1 MIYTEIEF
9 LERTQLDASTLE
21 IWLREEWLIAQFT
34 DEGRCFTEIDV
45 ARVTLISDLQ
55 NNMGVNKEGLDV
67 ILHLLDQIHS
77 VRRQMSDLLL
87 EIKSKSEKTA

>member
-9 LERTQLDASTLE
+9 LEQTQLDVYTLE
-21 IWLREEWLIAQFT
+21 IWLKEEWLIAQFT

-55 NNMGVNKEGLDV
+55 NNMGINKEGLDV
-67 ILHLLDQIHS
+67 ILHLLDQIYS
-77 VRRQMSDLLL
+77 VRRQMSELLL
-87 EIKSKSEKTA
+87 EIKSKSDKTA